1 VSSTVNGSGT
11 CGGAGAWG
19 NLVVAQLRGITAWL
33 DEAPSAQPRLSRE
46 ARVDQDRALQARNRE
61 RAALLAHLDRQE
73 LALVTG
79 QPLPRRPMIVVAHRQ
94 PWWRDKARDAL
105 DSAGLCVDFVLQD
118 GADVV
123 AVLVA
128 EQPEVV
134 LAEDRLPT
142 VTGIDLVRRA
152 SVLSPDSFI
161 ALQVA
166 DELALQ
172 QALDA
177 GARAAYTRQVP
188 PADIAHDIQLR
199 LAPVP
204 QPPTS
209 SNEP

>member
-1 VSSTVNGSGT
+1 MSSTANGSGT
-11 CGGAGAWG
+11 SGGAGAWG
-19 NLVVAQLRGITAWL
+19 DLIVAQLRGITAWL
-33 DEAPSAQPRLSRE
+33 EEAPSAQPRLSRE
-46 ARVDQDRALQARNRE
+46 DRMDQDRALQARERE

-73 LALVTG
+73 LALLTG

-94 PWWRDKARDAL
+94 PWWRDEVRDAL

-134 LAEDRLPT
+134 LAEDHLPT

-161 ALQVA
+161 ALLVP
-166 DELALQ
+166 DDHALQ
-172 QALDA
+172 EALGA

-199 LAPVP
+199 LAPAP
-204 QPPTS
+204 QPPAS
-209 SNEP
+209 SNQL

>member
-11 CGGAGAWG
+11 SGGAGAWG
-19 NLVVAQLRGITAWL
+19 DLVVAQLRGITAWL

-46 ARVDQDRALQARNRE
+46 ARLDQDRALQARDRE
-61 RAALLAHLDRQE
+61 RAALLTHLDRQE

-94 PWWRDKARDAL
+94 RWWRDKARDAL

-142 VTGIDLVRRA
+142 VTGSDLVRRA
-152 SVLSPDSFI
+152 RVLSPDSFI

-177 GARAAYTRQVP
+177 GARAAYTRRVP

-204 QPPTS
+204 QPPAS
-209 SNEP
+209 SNEL

>member
-1 VSSTVNGSGT
+1 MT
-11 CGGAGAWG
+11 
-19 NLVVAQLRGITAWL
+19 
-33 DEAPSAQPRLSRE
+33 RL
-46 ARVDQDRALQARNRE
+46 DQDRALQARDRE

-73 LALVTG
+73 LALLTG

-105 DSAGLCVDFVLQD
+105 DSAGLCVDFILQD

-152 SVLSPDSFI
+152 RALSPDSFI

-166 DELALQ
+166 DEQALQ
-172 QALDA
+172 ETLDA

-188 PADIAHDIQLR
+188 PADIAHDIQVR
-199 LAPVP
+199 LAR
-204 QPPTS
+204 TS
-209 SNEP
+209 

>member
-1 VSSTVNGSGT
+1 VINRSNPS
-11 CGGAGAWG
+11 GGAGAWG
-19 NLVVAQLRGITAWL
+19 DLIGAQLRGIGAWL
-33 DEAPSAQPRLSRE
+33 DEAPSAHPRLSRE
-46 ARVDQDRALQARNRE
+46 ARLDQDRALQARDRE

-73 LALVTG
+73 LALLTG

-94 PWWRDKARDAL
+94 PWWRDKVRDAL
-105 DSAGLCVDFVLQD
+105 DSAGLCVDFVLED

-123 AVLVA
+123 AVLVT

-142 VTGIDLVRRA
+142 VTGIDLIRRA
-152 SVLSPDSFI
+152 RVLSPGSFV

-166 DELALQ
+166 DEHALQ
-172 QALDA
+172 EALDA

-188 PADIAHDIQLR
+188 PADIAGHIQVR

-204 QPPTS
+204 QPPAS
-209 SNEP
+209 SYEL